1 MGNNV
6 ASFCPDYINT
16 SMKISP
22 NELQKLKEHWIA
34 GATVMECARIFKVD
48 RRTIH
53 RYIHVLGLKPKSTGR
68 PRKQ

>member
-1 MGNNV
+1 
-6 ASFCPDYINT
+6 
-16 SMKISP
+16 MKISP